1 MAQSKDFTISDLSG
15 GYNDSDPP
23 TSLQANQC
31 VTAEN
36 VDFFKAPCGARRLGC
51 VPIAVS
57 ANMQA
62 AEIIPLIYKHI
73 PASAASNVQ
82 LWGVWATPGVSIGL
96 SYKTTAWADVTLP
109 NIPTNT
115 GVYPYQFAMQS
126 LHGKLF
132 IAYRSNVNRLHVFD
146 GTDLRMTGLT
156 EVSMAPVAGDTGS
169 GTYASAR
176 YFRTR
181 ETAQVSSVTIL
192 RSEPS
197 PTLTFTPSG
206 SGSGANISKPT
217 TENSNATHW
226 ELEASVN
233 NADFY
238 RIATSL
244 ISVGSV
250 IDSVAFG
257 TGYATTGTLSE
268 DIGDYTVIP
277 SGRYLLADEDR
288 LLIGGS
294 FEDETAASVVRWTP
308 VNAAPGV
315 GNDERIPID
324 TDNALDLDGSE
335 GGGLTALVGPIFG
348 AIFAF
353 KQGRIYKLTRTGA
366 ASAAYTATIISRTRG
381 AVSGSAIEAVDEA
394 GRPALYFL
402 DPKVGPVR
410 FGDGGFPNYQ
420 VMLNAGQDILTTWD
434 SVNLDATTVV
444 SRAVFYPEKQQIHW
458 FLATGNSDTPTL
470 RITLQIDSTRTDKTG
485 VKLGWAKHTGVT
497 AQALSTCLYPTN
509 IEDSG
514 PRSIAEK
521 PLISVGNQILMLD
534 TGNDD
539 NGADYIPLIVS
550 KPYLL
555 AGTINNKFGIRA
567 GSVIGAADNEAIVKI
582 ILIRDFG
589 VEQSPIV
596 NLSMAPEGLED
607 PVIKIADSLR
617 ISESR
622 VIQVQLTD
630 GEANN
635 GQWSI
640 HRIDLTPRAEET
652 D

>member
-1 MAQSKDFTISDLSG
+1 MAQKDFTISDLSG

-23 TSLQANQC
+23 TSLQLNQC

-51 VPIAVS
+51 VPITLNATLEAHDV
-57 ANMQA
+57 
-62 AEIIPLIYKHI
+62 IPLIHKHI
-73 PASAASNVQ
+73 PASDASNVQ
-82 LWGVWATPGVSIGL
+82 LWAVGATPGVSIGL
-96 SYKTTAWADVTLP
+96 SYKTTAWADVALP
-109 NIPTNT
+109 DTPTNT

-132 IAYRSNVNRLHVFD
+132 IAYRSNVDRLHVFD
-146 GTDLRMTGLT
+146 GTSLRSTGLT
-156 EVSMAPVAGDTGS
+156 EVSGAPSGSDTGS
-169 GTYASAR
+169 GTYGTVR

-181 ETAQVSSVTIL
+181 ETVQASGETVL

-197 PTLTFTPSG
+197 QLLTFTPSG
-206 SGSGANISKPT
+206 SGSGAIIEKPA
-217 TENSNATHW
+217 TENANATHW
-226 ELEASVN
+226 ELEASTN

-238 RIATSL
+238 RIATTL
-244 ISVGSV
+244 IATSAVT
-250 IDSVAFG
+250 DSVVFG
-257 TGYATTGTLSE
+257 TGYAVSGVLSE

-335 GGGLTALVGPIFG
+335 GGGLTSLVGPIFG

-353 KQGRIYKLTRTGA
+353 KQGRIYKLTRTGQ
-366 ASAAYTATIISRTRG
+366 ASAAYTATIVSRTRG
-381 AVSGSAIEAVDEA
+381 AVSGSVLEAVDEA

-420 VMLNAGQDILTTWD
+420 VMLNAGQDILGTWD
-434 SVNLDATTVV
+434 SVNLDAATVAC
-444 SRAVFYPEKQQIHW
+444 RTVFYAEKQQIHW
-458 FLATGNSDTPTL
+458 FLATDGSDTPNL
-470 RITLQIDSTRTDKTG
+470 RITLQLDSCKSSARG
-485 VKLGWAKHTGVT
+485 VNLGWAKHTGVT
-497 AQALSTCLYPTN
+497 SEALSATMYPVN
-509 IEDSG
+509 IEDNTA
-514 PRSIAEK
+514 RSITEK
-521 PLISVGNQILMLD
+521 PFISVGNQILMLD

-539 NGADYIPLIVS
+539 DGADYIPLIIS
-550 KPYLL
+550 RPYLL
-555 AGTINNKFGIRA
+555 TGTINNKFGIRA
-567 GSVIGAADNEAIVKI
+567 GSVIGAANEDAVLKI
-582 ILIRDFG
+582 TLIRDFG
-589 VEQSPIV
+589 VEESPIV
-596 NLSMAPEGLED
+596 DISMAPEGEED
-607 PVIKIADSLR
+607 PVIRVADSLR

-622 VIQVQLTD
+622 VIQVRLTD
-630 GEANN
+630 GDSNN

>member
-15 GYNDSDPP
+15 GYNDADPP
-23 TSLQANQC
+23 TSLAPNQC

-36 VDFFKAPCGARRLGC
+36 VDFFKAPLGARRLGC
-51 VPIAVS
+51 VPITLNSTLSNHTV
-57 ANMQA
+57 
-62 AEIIPLIYKHI
+62 IPLIHKHI
-73 PASAASNVQ
+73 PASDASNVQ
-82 LWGVWATPGVSIGL
+82 LWALGATPGVSIGL
-96 SYKTTAWADVTLP
+96 SYKTTVWADVALP
-109 NIPTNT
+109 DTPTNT

-132 IAYRSNVNRLHVFD
+132 IAYRSNVDQLHVYD
-146 GTDLRMTGLT
+146 GTILRATGLIEIT
-156 EVSMAPVAGDTGS
+156 LAPTAVDTGS
-169 GTYASAR
+169 GTYATVR

-181 ETAQVSSVTIL
+181 EIVQNGGTTIL

-197 PTLTFTPSG
+197 PKLTFTPSG
-206 SGSGANISKPT
+206 SGTGAIVTRPT
-217 TENSNATHW
+217 VQNPNATHW
-226 ELEASVN
+226 EFEASTN

-238 RIATSL
+238 RMAVTPIGTST
-244 ISVGSV
+244 VT
-250 IDSVAFG
+250 DSVVFG
-257 TGYATTGTLSE
+257 TGYATTGVLSE
-268 DIGDYTVIP
+268 NIGDYTVIP

-315 GNDERIPID
+315 GNDERIPIR

-353 KQGRIYKLTRTGA
+353 KQGRIYKLVRSGN
-366 ASAAYTATIISRTRG
+366 ASAAYTATIVSRTRG
-381 AVSGSAIEAVDEA
+381 AVSGSALEAVDEA

-420 VMLNAGQDILTTWD
+420 VMLNAGQDILGTWG
-434 SVNLDATTVV
+434 SVNLDASTVV
-444 SRAVFYPEKQQIHW
+444 CRAVFYAEKQQIQW
-458 FLATGNSDTPTL
+458 FLATDGSNTPNL
-470 RITLQIDSTRTDKTG
+470 RITLQLDTCKSSARG
-485 VKLGWAKHTGVT
+485 VNLGWAKHTGIT
-497 AQALSTCLYPTN
+497 AQALSATMYPVN
-509 IEDSG
+509 IEANTA
-514 PRSIAEK
+514 RSITEK
-521 PLISVGNQILMLD
+521 PFISVGNRILMLD

-539 NGADYIPLIVS
+539 NGADYTPLIVS
-550 KPYLL
+550 RPYLL
-555 AGTINNKFGIRA
+555 TGTINNKFGIRA
-567 GSVIGAADNEAIVKI
+567 GSVIGTADDNAVLKI
-582 ILIRDFG
+582 TLIRDFG
-589 VEQSPIV
+589 VEESPIV
-596 NLSMAPEGLED
+596 DIPMAPEGAED

-617 ISESR
+617 LSESR
-622 VIQVQLTD
+622 VIQVRLTD
-630 GEANN
+630 GDSNN